1 MIWTILPLLT
11 ALGAGLVA
19 GVFYAFSTFV
29 MPGLALL
36 SPPQGIAAMQ
46 AINVKAVT
54 TGFMTGFMGTAALS
68 IVVLVAGAL
77 GYADGW
83 AVAGA
88 LLYLAG
94 CFGVTIAANV
104 PRNNMLARLDP
115 AAPEAAAAW
124 TRYQAGWTMWNHLR
138 GAAALVACA
147 ALIVSVMQ

>member
-1 MIWTILPLLT
+1 MIWTLLPLLT

-29 MPGLALL
+29 MPGLAML

-46 AINVKAVT
+46 AINIRAVT

-83 AVAGA
+83 AMGGA
-88 LLYLAG
+88 LLYLVG
-94 CFGVTIAANV
+94 CLGVTIAANV
-104 PRNNMLARLDP
+104 PRNNVLARLDP

-124 TRYQAGWTMWNHLR
+124 ARYQAGWTRWNHLR
-138 GAAALVACA
+138 GGAALIACA
-147 ALIVSVMQ
+147 ALIVSLMP

>member
-1 MIWTILPLLT
+1 MIWTVLPLLT

-68 IVVLVAGAL
+68 ILVLVAGAL

-83 AVAGA
+83 AMAGA

-115 AAPEAAAAW
+115 ATLEAAAAW
-124 TRYQAGWTMWNHLR
+124 TRYQAGWIMWNHLR

-147 ALIVSVMQ
+147 ALIVSLMP